1 MFFNEDSIEDKKQI
15 FIYFIF
21 LLLIQLVKFSK
32 KDFLNNKNTILIE
45 Y

>member
-1 MFFNEDSIEDKKQI
+1 MKFQFEDKKQI

-32 KDFLNNKNTILIE
+32 KDFLNKKNTILIE